1 MTVPS
6 NVIVV
11 GDRLLIEPSDESR
24 THSGLYLPAG
34 SHEGDGVRSGRVLA
48 TGPGVALPH
57 GGSDEEEEPWK
68 EKRQNARFIP
78 MQVEVGDEAIFFKKA
93 AIEIRYD
100 GKTYLVVPQ
109 SAVLVVVRD

>member
-1 MTVPS
+1 MTAPK

-11 GDRLLIEPSDESR
+11 GDRLLIEPSDEAR

-34 SHEGDGVRSGRVLA
+34 AHEGDGVRSGRVLA

-57 GGSDEEEEPWK
+57 SDANEDEPWK
-68 EKRQNARFIP
+68 EERQSARFIP
-78 MQVEVGDEAIFFKKA
+78 MQVEVGDEALFFKKA
-93 AIEIRYD
+93 AVEIRYD

-109 SAVLVVVRD
+109 SAVLIVVRS